1 MTAPT
6 PPPASVAIPLL
17 MGILNVTPD
26 SFSGDGAS
34 GSAAI
39 ALADRLVAEGIDILD
54 IGAESTR
61 PRGRAVSPE
70 LEWDRLNPVLSA
82 IGRRPWRA
90 KVRVSIDTRHPRTA
104 ERALAMGAEMINDV
118 AALGTQGMGEVLR
131 TSTCDVVVMHALSLP
146 VDPSITL
153 PQDCDVVAEI
163 LRWKD
168 EITVRAQ
175 RKGIEPHRLLFDPGI
190 GFGKSARQSLD
201 IMHAA
206 PRLVSSGGRW
216 LFGHSRKSFMRM
228 FTTVEASQRDDLTLA
243 LSARLAADGVHV
255 IRVHE
260 VARHVQLLAS
270 LRG

>member
-1 MTAPT
+1 MTAPAL
-6 PPPASVAIPLL
+6 PPTSVASTLL

-26 SFSGDGAS
+26 SFSGDGAT
-34 GSAAI
+34 GPAAI
-39 ALADRLVAEGIDILD
+39 ALADRLVAEGVDILD

-61 PRGRAVSPE
+61 PQGQAVSPE
-70 LEWDRLNPVLSA
+70 LEWERLNPVLSA
-82 IGRRPWRA
+82 ICRRPWRS
-90 KVRVSIDTRHPRTA
+90 KVRVSVDTRHASTA
-104 ERALAMGAEMINDV
+104 KHALALGVEMINDV
-118 AALGTQGMGEVLR
+118 AALGAQGMGEVLR
-131 TSTCDVVVMHALSLP
+131 ASTCDVVVMHALSLP
-146 VDPSITL
+146 VDPAITL
-153 PQDCDVVAEI
+153 AQDCDVVAEI

-168 EITVRAQ
+168 EITERAL
-175 RKGIEPHRLLFDPGI
+175 REDIDPHRLLFDPGI

-206 PRLVSSGGRW
+206 PRLVNSGGRW

-228 FTTVEASQRDDLTLA
+228 FTIVEASQRDDLTLA

-260 VARHVQLLAS
+260 VARHARLLAS